1 MRRALKV
8 LLTVV
13 VALAAVAVPSAQA
26 AADDDSATHYY
37 LALGDS
43 LAQGF
48 QFFVPGQPYY
58 SPDGYVPLVHAALTA
73 DDPKLDLDNISC
85 GGESTVS
92 LLGGSQLPGVASSCG
107 SPDFYRGLYPH
118 KVQIDEAVNFL
129 HAHKGKVSVVTID
142 IGGNDVLPC
151 LSTLSPACIQQGL
164 TRIATNLDRILD
176 ELQATAPD
184 VRIVG
189 MTYYNPVACV
199 LPVDPGLAAAS
210 QQIVQTLNAVLLNV
224 YGAHGVDVVDVAGK
238 FSVSNL
244 AASAQAAAAW
254 TWFCHPQHFGNV
266 HPNSVGYQV
275 IANAF
280 IDVLAP

>member
-1 MRRALKV
+1 MRRAFKI
-8 LLTVV
+8 LLTTV
-13 VALAAVAVPSAQA
+13 VASAVVTVPSAQA
-26 AADDDSATHYY
+26 AADDSHATGYY

-58 SPDGYVPLVHAALTA
+58 SPDGYVPLVHAALSA
-73 DDPKLDLDNISC
+73 SDPKLDLDNISC

-107 SPDFYRGLYPH
+107 SPGFYRDLYPH
-118 KVQIDEAVNFL
+118 RVQIDEAVNFL

-151 LSTLSPACIQQGL
+151 LSTLDPACVQLGL
-164 TRIATNLDRILD
+164 GRIATNLDRILD

-199 LPVDPGLAAAS
+199 LPFNPGLAAAS
-210 QQIVQTLNAVLLNV
+210 QQIVLNLNAVLVSV
-224 YGAHGVDVVDVAGK
+224 YGAHGVEVADVAGA
-238 FSVSNL
+238 FAVANL
-244 AASAQAAAAW
+244 AASAQAATAW

-266 HPNSVGYQV
+266 HPNSAGYQV
-275 IANAF
+275 IAEAF
-280 IDVLAP
+280 LDVLGP

>member
-1 MRRALKV
+1 MRRVLKAL
-8 LLTVV
+8 LIPVV
-13 VALAAVAVPSAQA
+13 VLAAVAVPSAQA
-26 AADDDSATHYY
+26 VADDDSATHYY
-37 LALGDS
+37 LSLGDS

-48 QFFVPGQPYY
+48 QFFAPGQPYY
-58 SPDGYVPLVHAALTA
+58 SPDGYVPLVHAGLSAS
-73 DDPKLDLDNISC
+73 DRKLRLNNISC

-107 SPDFYRGLYPH
+107 SPAFYRDLYPH
-118 KVQIDEAVNFL
+118 KVQVDEAVNFL
-129 HAHKGKVSVVTID
+129 HAHKGKIAVVTID

-151 LSTLSPACIQQGL
+151 LSTLDPACIQLGL
-164 TRIATNLDRILD
+164 GRIATNLDRILD
-176 ELQATAPD
+176 ELQAAAPG

-199 LPVDPGLAAAS
+199 LPVNPGLAAAS
-210 QQIVQTLNAVLLNV
+210 QQIVLNLNAVLLSV
-224 YGAHGVDVVDVAGK
+224 YGAHGVEVVDVAGA
-238 FSVSNL
+238 FAVANL

-275 IANAF
+275 IADAF
-280 IDVLAP
+280 LDVLSL